1 MTKDIKEKHT
11 EFCTSARLVQYLFVD
26 YKTNTMARH
35 KGKPSG
41 INKPKKTTGIPS
53 NFTPDS
59 TKQDEQQ
66 TQKYTE
72 DDTRIAGHIRER
84 NPNRNVDKEKAT
96 NAHGY
101 KN

>member
-1 MTKDIKEKHT
+1 
-11 EFCTSARLVQYLFVD
+11 
-26 YKTNTMARH
+26 MARH

-41 INKPKKTTGIPS
+41 NNKLDDTTGIPS
-53 NFTPDS
+53 NLTADNIGNNE
-59 TKQDEQQ
+59 KQ
-66 TQKYTE
+66 TRKYT
-72 DDTRIAGHIRER
+72 DDDARIAKHVREK